1 MGQDQKKIYIENG
14 LDEYFNKNLHIA
26 LINYDGGVYGN
37 INQLL
42 IVFVKIK

>member
-1 MGQDQKKIYIENG
+1 MNAETIILSKLNIG
-14 LDEYFNKNLHIA
+14 

-42 IVFVKIK
+42 IVFVKIR

>member
-1 MGQDQKKIYIENG
+1 MNAKTIILSKLNIS
-14 LDEYFNKNLHIA
+14 

-42 IVFVKIK
+42 IVCVKIK